1 MIDSR
6 CKEAIHSAHWIE
18 RGDSALEGLF
28 FTDRTLIGYKGEGQ
42 SRNDE
47 CSKPTAVS
55 VKTDGRTE
63 RGSLFF
69 M

>member
-1 MIDSR
+1 M
-6 CKEAIHSAHWIE
+6 
-18 RGDSALEGLF
+18 RGAKRRLTRLIVTKREYLALEGLF
-28 FTDRTLIGYKGEGQ
+28 FTERTLIGYKGEGQ

-63 RGSLFF
+63 RDSLLF